1 MNRSIHTILLCLFCF
16 SATVF
21 ANNIEVT
28 NVTLTGQNSGNGT
41 TQLQFDLGWENSWR
55 ISVGPANYDAAW
67 VFAKYRVNNGAWRHC
82 TLNTGGSNAPAGVT
96 ISVEDNLG
104 AFVHRSVDGSGDVE
118 WQDLQ
123 LQWDYGVD
131 GVSDADIVDVQ
142 VFATEMVY
150 VPQAAFSLGSV
161 FTDRDTL
168 NNEFY
173 RVALLS
179 QPYPVTS
186 EAAITVG
193 TSTGNLYYPVD
204 NSSSSAGD
212 QLGPIPSSFPKGYAA
227 FYCMKYEVSQE
238 QWVAFFNTLSDAAKV
253 TNDITAAG
261 GKNSDDERGRNG
273 ISWADAGNATST
285 LPNVAMN
292 YVSNARMLAFLDWAG
307 LRPMTELEYEK
318 ACRGTAAPVA
328 GEFAWG
334 TAAIATQEYVLVNSG
349 TATERLSNPAEGV
362 GNASYDQTSDGSGPN
377 RVGIHAASAVNQTRE
392 ESGGSYYGI
401 MELSGNVYE
410 RAISVG
416 NPAGRAFAGG
426 HGDGTLASP
435 GVHDVTDWPTT
446 DTGFSYRGAGFFN
459 PSVYLRVADRNDGAT
474 LTNGGNVRIGF
485 RGVRTAN

>member
-1 MNRSIHTILLCLFCF
+1 MDRSFYLFLLCLLCG
-16 SATVF
+16 TVF
-21 ANNIEVT
+21 ANIIEVT
-28 NVTLTGQNSGNGT
+28 NMTLTGQNSGNGT
-41 TQLQFDLGWENSWR
+41 TQIQFDLGWENSWR

-82 TLNTGGSNAPAGVT
+82 TLNTGGSSAPGGVV

-104 AFVHRSVDGSGDVE
+104 AFIHRSADGSGDVD

-123 LQWDYGVD
+123 LQWNYGAD

-161 FTDRDTL
+161 FSDRDTL
-168 NNEFY
+168 SNEFY
-173 RVALLS
+173 RVAIPS

-193 TSTGNLYYPVD
+193 TSSGNLYYPED
-204 NSSSSAGD
+204 IGGAGD
-212 QLGPIPSSFPKGYAA
+212 RLGPIPAAFPKGYGA
-227 FYCMKYEVSQE
+227 FYCMKYEVSQD

-253 TNDITAAG
+253 TNDITAPGTG
-261 GKNSDDERGRNG
+261 GKGSDNEGARNG
-273 ISWADAGNATST
+273 ISWGDAGNAVTT

-292 YVSNARMLAFLDWAG
+292 YVSNARVLAFLDWAG
-307 LRPMTELEYEK
+307 LRPMTELEFEK

-349 TATERLSNPAEGV
+349 TATEHLSNPAEGV
-362 GNASYDQTSDGSGPN
+362 GNATYDQTSDGSGPN

-416 NPAGRAFAGG
+416 NPAGRAFAGS
-426 HGDGTLASP
+426 HGDGTLASS
-435 GVHDVTDWPTT
+435 GVHDVLDWPST
-446 DTGFSYRGAGFFN
+446 DTGFSYRGAGFYN
-459 PSVYLRVADRNDGAT
+459 RVEYLRVADRRDGAT
-474 LTNGGNVRIGF
+474 VSNGGNNRIGF